1 MLPTSTLLVIGFTM
15 TLFLLAAAF
24 SGSHEART
32 SHASDMASTYVP
44 LDSWAYPVF
53 ERLAAERPVKTE
65 LLSLPPW
72 ARMEYARLVEEADE
86 QITEYFSSSGAP
98 ALLRNLRDGAATDD
112 IALRPEWRLR
122 LGEQTEWW
130 HFPLLS
136 TASQRN
142 ATFIFQLSYRS
153 LGRTRR

>member
-1 MLPTSTLLVIGFTM
+1 M

-24 SGSHEART
+24 AESHEARA

-44 LDSWAYPVF
+44 LDSWAYSAF
-53 ERLAAERPVKTE
+53 ERLAAERHVQTE
-65 LLSLPPW
+65 FFSLPPW
-72 ARMEYARLVEEADE
+72 ARMEHACLVEEADE
-86 QITEYFSSSGAP
+86 QITEDLSSSDAL
-98 ALLRNLRDGAATDD
+98 ALLRSLQDGAATDD
-112 IALRPEWRLR
+112 IALRPEWQLR
-122 LGEQTEWW
+122 LEEQREWW

-142 ATFIFQLSYRS
+142 AKFISQLSYRS